1 MTTTTKTFKLGA
13 QVRFVADSRAGAVVA
28 LDGDTAT
35 VQLKGTKD
43 TVTVPVT
50 DLKGSRGR
58 PMRIL
63 PV

>member
-13 QVRFVADSRAGAVVA
+13 QVRFIADARAGAIVA

-35 VQLKGTKD
+35 VKLKGGTE
-43 TVTVPVT
+43 TVTVTV
-50 DLKGSRGR
+50 DALKGARGR